1 MDIKTPQHYSDYY
14 SISQK
19 DKDWIMGLNLDQH
32 EAEKLMKSIQDKNS
46 AAHEVK
52 YQMWVK
58 KIWMIAAVIFGL
70 ILLVLFG

>member
-1 MDIKTPQHYSDYY
+1 
-14 SISQK
+14 
-19 DKDWIMGLNLDQH
+19 MGLNLDQH